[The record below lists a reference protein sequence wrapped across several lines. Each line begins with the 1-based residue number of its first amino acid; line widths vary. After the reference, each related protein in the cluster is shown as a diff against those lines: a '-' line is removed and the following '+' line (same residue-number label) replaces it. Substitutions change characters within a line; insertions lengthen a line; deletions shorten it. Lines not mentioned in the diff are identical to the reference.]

1 MATNIE
7 DFEQG
12 MAKTPDQMQNSYANR
27 QVKLNDTNVTS
38 SQVSS

>member
-12 MAKTPDQMQNSYANR
+12 MAKTPDQMINSYADR
-27 QVKLNDTNVTS
+27 EVKINDTSASS
-38 SQVSS
+38 SQI